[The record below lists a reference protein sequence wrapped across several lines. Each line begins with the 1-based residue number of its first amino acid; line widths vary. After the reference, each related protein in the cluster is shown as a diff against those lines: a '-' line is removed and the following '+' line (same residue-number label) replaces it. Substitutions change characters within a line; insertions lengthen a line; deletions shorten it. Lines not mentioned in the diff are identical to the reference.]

1 MPAGAATTSAALR
14 LRAIFTRNAMPATAT
29 IRPSIAPKNNAF
41 FQATG
46 FCCGGGVRPLGGLK
60 GGGPTGGVGGTACGP
75 VDGKAL
81 VGKIGGGENW
91 LEEMGVG
98 GGVGGTK
105 ACIGGGVAKGGGV
118 GGATT

>member
-1 MPAGAATTSAALR
+1 VTAQGEVHLSSPLTLIAAPGGVVATWTSMPAGAATTSAALR

-81 VGKIGGGENW
+81 VGKIGGGEN
-91 LEEMGVG
+91 
-98 GGVGGTK
+98 
-105 ACIGGGVAKGGGV
+105 
-118 GGATT
+118 